1 LQRARHIR
9 HIQIHEAFQVGGRKE
24 GRPQLSRASRK
35 AQKQRKLD
43 RGQLARV
50 REVYQAL
57 GQRAGIAIQE
67 YASQLG
73 KGAGNVIEEVGKG
86 SGAVGVLVEGRDVGE
101 EASRVEGAD
110 QGEGGRSDQ
119 EVSKQAGIYAAV
131 RRCVRDE
138 MSETGRGH

>member
-1 LQRARHIR
+1 
-9 HIQIHEAFQVGGRKE
+9 
-24 GRPQLSRASRK
+24 
-35 AQKQRKLD
+35 
-43 RGQLARV
+43 
-50 REVYQAL
+50 VYQAL

-131 RRCVRDE
+131 RRYVRDE